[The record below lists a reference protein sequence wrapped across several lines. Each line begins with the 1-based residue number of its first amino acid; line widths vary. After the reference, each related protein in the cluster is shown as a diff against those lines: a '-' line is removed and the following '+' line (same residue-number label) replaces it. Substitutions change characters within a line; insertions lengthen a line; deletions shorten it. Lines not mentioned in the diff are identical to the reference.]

1 MASLLLLLGAP
12 LHKKTW
18 FFGLLAAFLWTTA
31 ALAFPPRAGWVTDA
45 AGVMKPEAR
54 QSLQRELD
62 DYEKRTGFEVAAVV
76 VATLEGKSVE
86 DYSYELAKSW
96 KVGKAGKDNGVILL
110 LAMKERKSRIE
121 TGKGV
126 GHLLTDVESADILD
140 RAIKPRMKAGDVAGA
155 LLDGTRA
162 IQRQLSPDAAVSE
175 GDVPGIAASRGSSFL
190 STLAKLGGAVA
201 LLWVGYR
208 LLVIRDRHRYARSQ
222 LRKALVDLEK
232 VASELPPPEALLS
245 SPGAGSLSPL
255 ERGVHDDFSRTHARA
270 QADLVAFRK
279 MWPSSASEVRERER
293 SVQRSI
299 LEASQLAR
307 RFKDL
312 HARGVDLRQGAAAA
326 AIKKAQAALL
336 DLRNR
341 IAADPAIPLLESDLA
356 LLDEQD
362 RQLAQASILDEKRN
376 ALDSAGAVL
385 VALRDLEGRIQQRQI
400 CAQEAPGRI
409 AELTR
414 GLDTLEREVGRGSG
428 AWKEFV
434 AQFPREDAGPNP
446 AALIFE
452 ARSLLGRLSKGC
464 DPGSCAEIDA
474 FLEAEEA
481 LRKVLKATREATE
494 QALKLVAERKRRHT
508 SANTI
513 HERVVA
519 LAAKCSRLS
528 LSSEGDRLVAQGE
541 ALRKSGKD
549 ELARREM
556 GNTRIALDKLTQAE
570 ALFQD
575 ACNHLYTAPAFVS
588 SSDSGSSGGYDGGSG
603 SSYDSGSSYS
613 GGSSYDSGSSS
624 SYDSGSS
631 GSSGGGDYGGGGS
644 SSDW

>member
-18 FFGLLAAFLWTTA
+18 FFGLLAALLWTTA
-31 ALAFPPRAGWVTDA
+31 ALAFPPRTGWVTDA

-54 QSLQRELD
+54 QSLQGELD
-62 DYEKRTGFEVAAVV
+62 SYEKRTGFEVAAVV

-162 IQRQLSPDAAVSE
+162 IQRQLSPEAAISG
-175 GDVPGIAASRGSSFL
+175 GDLPEISAPQGTSFL
-190 STLAKLGGAVA
+190 STLAKLGGALV
-201 LLWVGYR
+201 LLWVGFQ
-208 LLVIRDRHRYARSQ
+208 LWGIRDRHRFARTQ
-222 LRKALVDLEK
+222 LRKALVNLEK
-232 VASELPPPEALLS
+232 VASELPPPEVLLS
-245 SPGAGSLSPL
+245 SPGSGNLSPL
-255 ERGVHDDFSRTHARA
+255 ERGVYDEFSITHARA

-293 SVQRSI
+293 SVQRVI
-299 LEASQLAR
+299 LDASQVAR

-326 AIKKAQAALL
+326 AIKRAQVALQA
-336 DLRNR
+336 LRNR
-341 IAADPAIPLLESDLA
+341 IAAEPAMPLLESDLA
-356 LLDEQD
+356 LVEEQA
-362 RQLAQASILDEKRN
+362 RQLALASILDEKRN
-376 ALDSAGAVL
+376 AMESAEAILAAIEGLDAK
-385 VALRDLEGRIQQRQI
+385 IQARQRCVRELPQ
-400 CAQEAPGRI
+400 RI
-409 AELTR
+409 AGLTR
-414 GLDTLEREVGRGSG
+414 EREALEREASRSSG

-446 AALIFE
+446 GALIFE

-474 FLEAEEA
+474 FLEAEGA
-481 LRKVLKATREATE
+481 LRGVLRTIQEATE
-494 QALKLVAERKRRHT
+494 QAAKLVAERKRRHT
-508 SANTI
+508 SASTK
-513 HERVVA
+513 HDRVVA
-519 LAAKCSRLS
+519 LEAKCRRLS

-549 ELARREM
+549 ELDRREM
-556 GNTRIALDKLTQAE
+556 GNSRVALDKLTQAE

-575 ACNHLYTAPAFVS
+575 ACNHLYTAPAVVS
-588 SSDSGSSGGYDGGSG
+588 GHDSGSSGGYDGGSS
-603 SSYDSGSSYS
+603 SSYDSSSS
-613 GGSSYDSGSSS
+613 SSSYDSGSSS